1 MSLSPATRRMSPG
14 SLVTT
19 VIWPAGADWITAPR
33 CALSYRDSSL
43 AVDGRCGIGVGGVQR
58 DVGDAQV
65 VRESPCGGGPVPAG
79 LDAGCCGDSHLDC
92 GRAAL
97 TACHDLDVA
106 HHLAVLAVSGIG
118 EGLGCLVIQ
127 DNEPGHAAGRARAS
141 AHRST
146 SSGLASGWFLAISA
160 AAWRRRPGSAA
171 SGWPSSSAAA
181 MARSPRSGRA
191 RGWCW

>member
-33 CALSYRDSSL
+33 CASATETAVRLCMAAAVLAEAVSS
-43 AVDGRCGIGVGGVQR
+43 GISAMRRWFGKAHAG
-58 DVGDAQV
+58 
-65 VRESPCGGGPVPAG
+65 EGPVPAG
-79 LDAGCCGDSHLDC
+79 FDADCCWDNHLYCGC
-92 GRAAL
+92 AAL

-106 HHLAVLAVSGIG
+106 HNLAVLAMSGIG
-118 EGLGCLVIQ
+118 KGLDCLVIQ

-141 AHRST
+141 AHSST

-191 RGWCW
+191 RGWCS

>member
-118 EGLGCLVIQ
+118 EGLGCLVMHLRGFRRQ
-127 DNEPGHAAGRARAS
+127 SPRGESSARLTLSVRQPAS
-141 AHRST
+141 SQA
-146 SSGLASGWFLAISA
+146 LASRQIPT
-160 AAWRRRPGSAA
+160 RNPGDKSFHFA
-171 SGWPSSSAAA
+171 
-181 MARSPRSGRA
+181 
-191 RGWCW
+191 